1 MMEPGELAGR
11 RVLLHVTGG
20 VAAVKV
26 PQLITELR
34 RGGFEVR
41 VVMTAAATTLVA
53 PLSLQALSGHPVAR
67 PGGGALFE
75 AGMAHL
81 DLASWPECHLVV
93 PASADVLARLAAGM
107 AGDLVTATLLATTA
121 PVVLAPAMET
131 GMWENPATRA
141 NVRMLRDR
149 GMHLVG
155 PVSGRL
161 ASGRAG
167 QGRMAEPDQIL
178 AATVHL
184 LRPRGE
190 LTGVGVL
197 VTAGGTR
204 EPLDPVRY
212 LGNRSSGR
220 MGLELARAAARRG
233 ATAHLV
239 TAADADVGAPAF
251 EVVRVDTAE
260 EMLRACLDRLPGIQ
274 LVLMAAAVADYRL
287 DAPAAEKVHRSERPS
302 WKLEL
307 IPNVDV
313 LDQLVLNRPEGCRVV
328 GFAAETSEVRQRG
341 RAKLE
346 RKGCDM
352 LVANPVSGEHSAM
365 GGENAEAVVLMADGR
380 EVDLPYAPKSVI
392 AGRILDLA
400 AALLGPA
407 DGDLEGG

>member
-1 MMEPGELAGR
+1 MMEPGELADR

-34 RGGFEVR
+34 RGGAEVR
-41 VVMTAAATTLVA
+41 AVMTAAATTLVA

-81 DLASWPECHLVV
+81 DLASWPDCHLVV
-93 PASADVLARLAAGM
+93 PATADVLARLAAGM

-141 NVRMLRDR
+141 NVRRLRDR

-161 ASGRAG
+161 ASGREG
-167 QGRMAEPDQIL
+167 LGRMAEPDQIL
-178 AATVHL
+178 AATAHL

-233 ATAHLV
+233 ATVHLV
-239 TAADADVGAPAF
+239 TAADVGPTEF

-260 EMLRACLDRLPGIQ
+260 EMLRACLDRLSGTR

-307 IPNVDV
+307 VANVDV
-313 LDQLVLNRPEGCRVV
+313 LDQLLRSRPEGCRVV
-328 GFAAETSEVRQRG
+328 GFAAETADVRQRG
-341 RAKLE
+341 RDKLE

-352 LVANPVSGEHSAM
+352 LVANPVAGEHSAM

-380 EVDLPYAPKSVI
+380 EVELPYAPKRVI

-400 AALLGPA
+400 AALLSPA
-407 DGDLEGG
+407 EGELEGG